1 MTLEAARFVMPPT
14 FLQVVFREKDQVK
27 RLGARWDQEQ
37 KQWYVPAGVDLT
49 PFARW
54 LPAGALK
61 VAEAPASELSLCEVF
76 DQVRCAVTCALPE
89 PVWIRAD
96 VVRFH
101 DKTSWVALDL
111 VERTEQGEVARI
123 HALIWNPQPLLT
135 RFRQHSG
142 LSLGDDLQVRVLAH
156 VNVHE
161 RFGLQLTIVDLD
173 PDYTRGV
180 MARQLEV
187 IRRTLT
193 EEGIIAANRRL
204 PWPEDLFCIAVISP
218 DGAAGLGDFRAGAD
232 RLEQYGVCRF
242 HYFSALFQ
250 GPKAKDSLL
259 QAIAHALTVAHL
271 DAVAIIRGGG
281 ATADLHWLNELEL
294 ARAICQ
300 CPVPVITGIG
310 HERDQTILD
319 EVAGCVKGT
328 PSKVIEHLRETIRQR
343 ALRTQRAFQAIQT
356 AVQRQWTLAEQAVE
370 AARNGVI
377 RESIHRLNQASAVM
391 AVDQAV
397 VLREAQRSL
406 SVVGQVTDW
415 TLQRVREQAD
425 QRMRAMERHMC
436 DQFERLQR
444 SAQQHTADRAREV
457 EEGHQAV
464 VRYSRFHW
472 RHAAHQAQQWL
483 REILGQGP
491 NKTLQRGF
499 AIVRDEQQRPIT
511 SCAAARRHAHLRLE
525 FHDGRITV
533 QREQGDE

>member
-14 FLQVVFREKDQVK
+14 FLQVAFREKDQVK

-37 KQWYVPAGVDLT
+37 RQWYVPAGLDLE

-54 LPAGALK
+54 LPTEK
-61 VAEAPASELSLCEVF
+61 VAVVSAAELSLCEVF

-180 MARQLEV
+180 MARQLDA
-187 IRRTLT
+187 IRQTLT
-193 EEGIIAANRRL
+193 QEGMIAANRRL

-218 DGAAGLGDFRAGAD
+218 DGAAGLGDFRAEAD
-232 RLEQYGVCRF
+232 RLAQYGVCQF

-259 QAIAHALTVAHL
+259 QAIAQALTVAPL
-271 DAVAIIRGGG
+271 DALAIIRGGG

-310 HERDQTILD
+310 HERDRTILD

-328 PSKVIEHLRETIRQR
+328 PSKVIEQIRETIWQR
-343 ALRTQRAFQAIQT
+343 AVRTQAAFQAIQQT
-356 AVQRQWTLAEQAVE
+356 LERRRTLAEQAVE
-370 AARNGVI
+370 AARNTVI
-377 RESIHRLNQASAVM
+377 RESVHRLKQANAGLV
-391 AVDQAV
+391 AKQAV
-397 VLREAQRSL
+397 VLREAQYRL
-406 SVVGQVTDW
+406 SQVGLAMDW
-415 TLQRVREQAD
+415 TLQRMRESVD
-425 QRMRAMERHMC
+425 QRMRMMERQIC
-436 DQFERLQR
+436 AASERLQR
-444 SAQQHTADRAREV
+444 SAQQRITEAGHDLMEQRQRVLRHSRLHWQRA
-457 EEGHQAV
+457 A
-464 VRYSRFHW
+464 Y
-472 RHAAHQAQQWL
+472 QAQQGL

-511 SCAAARRHAHLRLE
+511 SCAAARQHRRLRLE

>member
-1 MTLEAARFVMPPT
+1 
-14 FLQVVFREKDQVK
+14 
-27 RLGARWDQEQ
+27 
-37 KQWYVPAGVDLT
+37 
-49 PFARW
+49 
-54 LPAGALK
+54 
-61 VAEAPASELSLCEVF
+61 
-76 DQVRCAVTCALPE
+76 
-89 PVWIRAD
+89 
-96 VVRFH
+96 
-101 DKTSWVALDL
+101 
-111 VERTEQGEVARI
+111 
-123 HALIWNPQPLLT
+123 
-135 RFRQHSG
+135 
-142 LSLGDDLQVRVLAH
+142 
-156 VNVHE
+156 
-161 RFGLQLTIVDLD
+161 
-173 PDYTRGV
+173 

-242 HYFSALFQ
+242 QYFSALFQ

-294 ARAICQ
+294 ARAICR

-425 QRMRAMERHMC
+425 QRMRAMDQHMC
-436 DQFERLQR
+436 DQFERLKR